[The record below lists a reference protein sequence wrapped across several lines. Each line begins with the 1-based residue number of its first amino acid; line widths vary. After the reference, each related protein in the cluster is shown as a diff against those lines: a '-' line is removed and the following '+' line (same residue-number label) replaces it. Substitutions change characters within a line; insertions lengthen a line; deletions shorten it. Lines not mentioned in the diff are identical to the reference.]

1 MKSVMMRLIFN
12 DIMNEV
18 WKDITNYNGYQVS
31 NLGRVRTYNKTTYT
45 KKHGVRH
52 WKNRILKER
61 IDKKNR
67 MLSVNLYKNGKGK
80 SFLIHR
86 LVAQEFLGFPE
97 NKSMTVNHKDGDR
110 LNNKLENLEWL
121 SLKDNIKHGFENG
134 LYCNQIAIKVENKK
148 NGQIYIYRSMSEA
161 SKNIQQNHGY
171 ISRKIKNG
179 IYENKKFKWKP
190 IN

>member
-1 MKSVMMRLIFN
+1 MRLIFN